1 MLRDSNY
8 FDINSFAM
16 SNTKDHPREVIETMP
31 AGAISS
37 TVHLGRVRITR
48 DEGPDLLSVT
58 QFADEANITA
68 QAVRKMI
75 AEDRLE
81 AHKIGEQYV
90 IYRDKLN
97 EYLANR

>member
-1 MLRDSNY
+1 M
-8 FDINSFAM
+8 
-16 SNTKDHPREVIETMP
+16 NTAKNQPNEALETTP
-31 AGAISS
+31 LGAFSS

-48 DEGPDLLSVT
+48 EEGPKLLSVT
-58 QFADEANITA
+58 QFADEANISA

-75 AEDRLE
+75 AEGRLE

-90 IYRDKLN
+90 IYRENLN